1 MWGKAAVFDREMHQ
15 VNIASMDVLM
25 QLVQVVERM
34 RESQSSIIDALEIT
48 SADASRRSHGALV
61 MARIAT
67 EEADGLATELST
79 KLSVLVQQVERVT
92 ARYRAW
98 GSEA

>member
-1 MWGKAAVFDREMHQ
+1 MWGKAAAFDREMHQ

-34 RESQSSIIDALEIT
+34 RESQSSIIDALE
-48 SADASRRSHGALV
+48 SASVDTSRRSHGALV

-67 EEADGLATELST
+67 EEADGLAADLSA
-79 KLSVLVQQVERVT
+79 KLGVLVQQVERVNW
-92 ARYRAW
+92 RY
-98 GSEA
+98 GV

>member
-1 MWGKAAVFDREMHQ
+1 MWGKAAAFDRDMHQ

-34 RESQSSIIDALEIT
+34 RESQSSIIDALESA
-48 SADASRRSHGALV
+48 SADANRRSHSALV

-67 EEADGLATELST
+67 EEADRLAAELSM
-79 KLSVLVQQVERVT
+79 KLGVLVQQVERVNS
-92 ARYRAW
+92 RYA
-98 GSEA
+98 A

>member
-1 MWGKAAVFDREMHQ
+1 MLGKAAKFNSNMHQ

-34 RESQSSIIDALEIT
+34 RESQSSIIDALESA
-48 SADASRRSHGALV
+48 SADASRWSQGALV

-67 EEADGLATELST
+67 EEADGLAAELTT
-79 KLSVLVQQVERVT
+79 KLSVLVQQVEQVT
-92 ARYRAW
+92 ARYRA
-98 GSEA
+98 